1 MVWQIIHGGNIDYR
15 RLDVRIPWLDGM
27 LHPLPH
33 NPYYASSPLKIE
45 RLFESFPAPRVFKT
59 HLPYDL
65 VPKPRDEVTK
75 PRYIY
80 VMRNPKDTAV
90 SFYHHFEIMPK
101 APHRSWDE
109 YFELFIKGEG
119 ILSLLW
125 KALPLSLSLS
135 LFFYARDAIKRS
147 CERGSKGGRCSEM
160 FCIRSPAIAYDDF
173 ARYTNGSLNRTMLL

>member
-27 LHPLPH
+27 LHPMPH
-33 NPYYASSPLKIE
+33 NPYYASSPLMIE
-45 RLFESFPAPRVFKT
+45 KLFESFPAPRLFKF

-65 VPKPRDEVTK
+65 VPKPRDQATK

-90 SFYHHFEIMPK
+90 SFYHHYEAMP
-101 APHRSWDE
+101 ASTHRSWDE

-119 ILSLLW
+119 ILSLL
-125 KALPLSLSLS
+125 
-135 LFFYARDAIKRS
+135 
-147 CERGSKGGRCSEM
+147 
-160 FCIRSPAIAYDDF
+160 
-173 ARYTNGSLNRTMLL
+173 